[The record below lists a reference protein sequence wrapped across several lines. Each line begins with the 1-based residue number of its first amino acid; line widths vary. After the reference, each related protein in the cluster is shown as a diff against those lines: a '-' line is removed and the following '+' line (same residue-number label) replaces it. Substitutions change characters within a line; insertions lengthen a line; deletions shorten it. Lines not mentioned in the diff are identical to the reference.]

1 MNFIDLP
8 KDRTQI
14 ELSSFPFSIN
24 YQTAM
29 FFLGSCFSENI
40 GNQLEYFKFPVLIN
54 PLGTI
59 YNPVSVLN
67 TLQIISKKGLFSK
80 KDLTFSDGKYFHY
93 SFNTLF
99 SGSNSESTVEKM
111 NTDVQSSH
119 NFFKKTEII
128 FITLGTSFAYQLKV
142 SGKIVSNCH
151 KQPASLFDRILLD
164 TGIIKNALESILK
177 ITGENKKV
185 VFTVSPIRHL
195 KDGLIEN
202 QRSKAQ
208 LISIVHQVIENH
220 PNTFYFPAYEIMMDD
235 LRDYR
240 YYDESLTHLSN
251 AAIQYIFHHFAK
263 SMIDKTVF
271 PAMQDID
278 KFKKMIQHK
287 TTYHSDMELSD
298 WKNKLN
304 DSINRLAKK
313 YPFLD
318 FAKERAAV
326 LSKI

>member
-24 YQTAM
+24 YQSLL

-40 GNQLEYFKFPVLIN
+40 GNQMQYFKFPTLIN

-59 YNPVSVLN
+59 YNPVSILN
-67 TLQIISKKGLFSK
+67 TLQIISEKQQFTK
-80 KDLTFSDGKYFHY
+80 KDIESSDGKYFHY

-99 SGSNSESTVEKM
+99 SGNNPESTVEKM
-111 NTDVQSSH
+111 NIAVQSAH

-251 AAIQYIFHHFAK
+251 TAIQYIFHHFAK
-263 SMIDKTVF
+263 SLIDKTVF
-271 PAMQDID
+271 PVMQDID
-278 KFKKMIQHK
+278 KIKKMIQHK
-287 TTYHSDMELSD
+287 TIHLTNTELSD

-304 DSINRLAKK
+304 DGINKLAKK

-318 FAKERAAV
+318 FAEERA
-326 LSKI
+326 LTL